1 MKAGELRE
9 RVEIQTATV
18 TRDAYNAELLTWATV
33 ATVWAKVQERGG
45 REPLIADRPT
55 MVVSYEVTLRYPVAG
70 VTVTH
75 KHRLLWR
82 GKTLSVDTVTPNT
95 AQGIVTLRCVEVDGL

>member
-18 TRDAYNAELLTWATV
+18 TRDAYGAELPAWATV
-33 ATVWAKVQERGG
+33 ATVWAKVVERGG
-45 REPLIADRPT
+45 REPILADRPV
-55 MVVSYEVTLRYPVAG
+55 MMISYEITMRAG

-75 KHRLLWR
+75 GQQCLWA
-82 GKTLSVDTVTPNT
+82 GKTLSVETVTPVP
-95 AQGIVTLRCVEVDGL
+95 AAGLIVLRCLEAAA